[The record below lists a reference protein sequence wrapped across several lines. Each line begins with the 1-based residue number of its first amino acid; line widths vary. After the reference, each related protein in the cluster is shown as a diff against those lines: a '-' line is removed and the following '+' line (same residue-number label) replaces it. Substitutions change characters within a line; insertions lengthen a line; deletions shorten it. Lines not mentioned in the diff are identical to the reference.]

1 MYIVYANATRDN
13 HEKRFQYC
21 NSAHDS
27 RRCHVTFFLAHTVE
41 WMPTVH
47 QVLGTLPTA
56 FQDKF
61 PTMYLRAFA
70 ITDDSEIFNEMP
82 LDLHMQSSMWS
93 GVTTSITALPSS

>member
-1 MYIVYANATRDN
+1 MTITKKGSSIAIPLTTAAGVMLP
-13 HEKRFQYC
+13 
-21 NSAHDS
+21 
-27 RRCHVTFFLAHTVE
+27 FFLAHTVE

-61 PTMYLRAFA
+61 PTMYLRAFV

-82 LDLHMQSSMWS
+82 SDLHMQSSMWS